1 MFVLQVTDSCA
12 LNTFPVFFQALLYN
26 DRSVL
31 ENHHAAA
38 AFSLLMSDPKFN
50 FLCGLEPV
58 EFKRFR
64 FLAIEA
70 ILATDLKRHFDLLS
84 EFNAKVK
91 KSRLLLRVISVT
103 CIKE

>member
-1 MFVLQVTDSCA
+1 M
-12 LNTFPVFFQALLYN
+12 
-26 DRSVL
+26 L

-38 AFSLLMSDPKFN
+38 AFSLLMSDPKYN
-50 FLCGLEPV
+50 FLCEMEPV

-84 EFNAKVK
+84 EFNAKVVVCFILVMCK
-91 KSRLLLRVISVT
+91 ETFTSRRSFCGNGKVNRSLDLRRHRDNF
-103 CIKE
+103 

>member
-1 MFVLQVTDSCA
+1 M
-12 LNTFPVFFQALLYN
+12 
-26 DRSVL
+26 L

-91 KSRLLLRVISVT
+91 KSRLVASYFRYLHQRIV
-103 CIKE
+103 KEIIFIT

>member
-1 MFVLQVTDSCA
+1 MNLLFSASVSKMYCLW
-12 LNTFPVFFQALLYN
+12 QALLYN

-38 AFSLLMSDPKFN
+38 AFSLLMSDPKYN
-50 FLCGLEPV
+50 FLMELEPAD
-58 EFKRFR
+58 FKRFR

-84 EFNAKVK
+84 EFNAKVNFK
-91 KSRLLLRVISVT
+91 LLL
-103 CIKE
+103 

>member
-1 MFVLQVTDSCA
+1 M
-12 LNTFPVFFQALLYN
+12 
-26 DRSVL
+26 L

-38 AFSLLMSDPKFN
+38 AFTLLMSDPKYN
-50 FLCGLEPV
+50 FLCELEPV

-84 EFNAKVK
+84 EFNAKVRK
-91 KSRLLLRVISVT
+91 FLSCFFLRSI
-103 CIKE
+103 